1 MGEIQTPF
9 AIGKVIQNAI
19 TFDFKNWLV
28 SPMNSDAL
36 PQSIARLFDLLR
48 GRKIDYVLVGGVAL
62 LTYIEGR
69 NTQDI
74 DLIMAISSLK
84 RLPEISVLSQ
94 DMYFARGEYEG
105 LQIDILL
112 TENPLFEKVRRKYAA
127 SRHFLEQEITTA
139 TVEGLL
145 LLKLYALP
153 SLYRQGSFARVGIY
167 ENDIAT
173 LLHDYSVDVEAVYPE
188 LSGHLSTTDMA
199 EVRDIVTEIQQR
211 IQRFQQP
218 RRNRGITKDKDRLE

>member
-1 MGEIQTPF
+1 MAV
-9 AIGKVIQNAI
+9 AIGKVIQNAVV
-19 TFDFKNWLV
+19 FDFKNWSV
-28 SPMNSDAL
+28 SPMNSDTL
-36 PQSIARLFDLLR
+36 PQSIAQLFGLLQH
-48 GRKIDYVLVGGVAL
+48 RKIDYVLVGGGAL

-74 DLIMAISSLK
+74 NLIMALSSLE
-84 RLPEISVLSQ
+84 RLPEISVDSQ

-173 LLHDYSVDVEAVYPE
+173 LLHDYSVDVDALYGE

-199 EVRDIVTEIQQR
+199 EVRGIVAEIQQR

-218 RRNRGITKDKDRLE
+218 RGNDGINYGSAIK